1 MTDLPRH
8 LTEQQ
13 VEQYARESETL
24 LDFSRKCRVGRGEA
38 KRLLKRYDLKDE
50 VKRATKALL
59 E

>member
-24 LDFSRKCRVGRGEA
+24 LDFTRKCRVGRKEA
-38 KRLLKRYDLKDE
+38 KRYLKQYELRDE
-50 VKRATKALL
+50 VKRVTKGLL